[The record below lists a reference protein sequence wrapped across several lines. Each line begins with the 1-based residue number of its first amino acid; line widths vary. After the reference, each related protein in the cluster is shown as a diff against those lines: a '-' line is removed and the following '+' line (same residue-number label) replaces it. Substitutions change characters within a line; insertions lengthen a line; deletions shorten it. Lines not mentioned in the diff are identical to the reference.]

1 MSKFLRMLGLKKS
14 DEPIPI
20 VSILDQPHWQ
30 KILARAAESI
40 KAPLAEHAPDDGYYV
55 LAKHEQQAIP
65 ANTSVHVAVVD
76 FPLTAPEMALQRA
89 ILHVKASRRLNE

>member
-1 MSKFLRMLGLKKS
+1 MSKLLRILGFKKS

-30 KILARAAESI
+30 KILVRAAESI
-40 KAPLAEHAPDDGYYV
+40 QAPLVEHPPDDGYYV
-55 LAKHEQQAIP
+55 LAKHEQQPIP
-65 ANTSVHVAVVD
+65 QGVPVHVAVVD
-76 FPLTAPEMALQRA
+76 FPLTSPEIALQRA

>member
-1 MSKFLRMLGLKKS
+1 MSKLLRILGLKKS
-14 DEPIPI
+14 DDPIPI

-40 KAPLAEHAPDDGYYV
+40 NAPLAESAPADGYYI
-55 LAKHEQQAIP
+55 LAKHEQQPLPVDIP
-65 ANTSVHVAVVD
+65 VHVAVVD
-76 FPLTAPEMALQRA
+76 FPLSSPEIALQRA

>member
-1 MSKFLRMLGLKKS
+1 MSKLLRILGFKKS

-30 KILARAAESI
+30 KILVRAAESI
-40 KAPLAEHAPDDGYYV
+40 QAPLVEQAPDDGYYI
-55 LAKHEQQAIP
+55 LAKHEQQPLP
-65 ANTSVHVAVVD
+65 ADTPVHVAVVD
-76 FPLTAPEMALQRA
+76 FPLTSPEIALQRA